1 MVADLTIDARLKS
14 VLPPLTSDEKEQ
26 LEANIVRAGRVIDP
40 ILYWHDPET
49 EKDCIVE
56 GMHRYEIATRLGIP
70 FKREPLVLES
80 IQHAKLWILEHQ
92 AGRRHYADRMQA
104 RLLRG
109 QLYNESKRPDG
120 GHGHQPPSKKGGDQ
134 NEPPLDSESARDTG
148 RAAERIAAKHGGSAS
163 GVKRDGKLVA
173 SLKQINQRMREKIES
188 GDLRVPDAIV
198 HALATVDHATQ
209 MTIWRDVRVHQMT
222 WAEACAHR
230 GAKAPQPVKT
240 NPPKATGKTPTQGKS
255 ADRSG
260 DKGQRMDSPA
270 AGFSTPPQPPQLINE
285 ARELFHRMTPAQRQ
299 QVYVLWGEWLEDS
312 QADQQVVSREET
324 RAEQP
329 EKVESTPKTKKQKRT
344 TFQKPTIEEIQAY
357 CYERNNGISG
367 QDFFDFYEARGWK
380 LTKGVAMV
388 DWKAAVHT
396 WEKNQRLDTSRRRD
410 PRGTRSAAEEFLSS
424 QAN

>member
-1 MVADLTIDARLKS
+1 
-14 VLPPLTSDEKEQ
+14 
-26 LEANIVRAGRVIDP
+26 
-40 ILYWHDPET
+40 
-49 EKDCIVE
+49 
-56 GMHRYEIATRLGIP
+56 
-70 FKREPLVLES
+70 
-80 IQHAKLWILEHQ
+80 
-92 AGRRHYADRMQA
+92 
-104 RLLRG
+104 
-109 QLYNESKRPDG
+109 
-120 GHGHQPPSKKGGDQ
+120 
-134 NEPPLDSESARDTG
+134 
-148 RAAERIAAKHGGSAS
+148 
-163 GVKRDGKLVA
+163 
-173 SLKQINQRMREKIES
+173 
-188 GDLRVPDAIV
+188 
-198 HALATVDHATQ
+198 
-209 MTIWRDVRVHQMT
+209 
-222 WAEACAHR
+222 
-230 GAKAPQPVKT
+230 
-240 NPPKATGKTPTQGKS
+240 
-255 ADRSG
+255 
-260 DKGQRMDSPA
+260 MDSPA